1 MMNEGSGKSANDGAR
16 TVLLSHTR
24 AALALYYGDEAL
36 ARLRAVVEVR
46 TVDSDTELSLP
57 ELIERAAG
65 CDIVV
70 SFRAT
75 TAPRELFAGLPQLLA
90 FVRCAV
96 DIRNVDVVAAS
107 EHGVLVTHA
116 SAGFVSSVVE
126 WTLGAM
132 IDLSRDLTASTLAW
146 RAGTAPPPRLGR
158 TLRGSTL
165 GLIGFG
171 RIARELAGIALA
183 LGMHVV
189 VADPYSRSDD
199 ERIVSCDL
207 DALLGR
213 ADFVVCLAVASAQTE
228 NLMDAAAFARMKPGA
243 FFVNPSRGNLVDDD
257 ALLAALDTGRIAGCA
272 LDVGRDAD
280 QMPSLRLALHPCCIA
295 TPHVGGL
302 TRAAIDHQAFETVTQ
317 VVTILRGDM
326 PSGAAN
332 GDADGLRFRARA
344 TSAGG

>member
-1 MMNEGSGKSANDGAR
+1 MPR
-16 TVLLSHTR
+16 ILLSHTHEAR
-24 AALALYYGDEAL
+24 ALYYGDEAL
-36 ARLRAVVEVR
+36 ARLRAVAEVR

-57 ELIERAAG
+57 ALIERAAD

-75 TAPRELFAGLPQLLA
+75 AAPRELFASLPQLLA

-96 DIRNVDVVAAS
+96 DIRNVDVAAAS

-132 IDLSRDLTASTLAW
+132 VDLARDLTTSTLAW
-146 RAGTAPPPRLGR
+146 RAGTAPPPRMGR

-171 RIARELAGIALA
+171 RIARELAGVALT

-189 VADPYSRSDD
+189 VADPYASSDD
-199 ERIVSCDL
+199 ERIEPCDL
-207 DALLGR
+207 NALLGR
-213 ADFVVCLAVASAQTE
+213 ADFVVCLAVASAETE
-228 NLMDAAAFARMKPGA
+228 NLMDAPAFGRMKPGA

-257 ALLAALDTGRIAGCA
+257 ALLAALDAGRIAGCA

-280 QMPSLRLALHPCCIA
+280 QMPSLRLALHPRCIA

-302 TRAAIDHQAFETVTQ
+302 TRAAIDHQAFETVAQ
-317 VVTILRGDM
+317 VATILRGEA
-326 PSGAAN
+326 PEGAVNAATAN
-332 GDADGLRFRARA
+332 RFVGVR
-344 TSAGG
+344 S

>member
-1 MMNEGSGKSANDGAR
+1 MPR
-16 TVLLSHTR
+16 ILLSHTHEAR
-24 AALALYYGDEAL
+24 ALYYGDEAL

-57 ELIERAAG
+57 ALIERAAD

-75 TAPRELFAGLPQLLA
+75 AAPRELFASLPQLLA

-96 DIRNVDVVAAS
+96 DIRNVDVAAAS

-132 IDLSRDLTASTLAW
+132 VDLARDLTTSTLAW
-146 RAGTAPPPRLGR
+146 RAGTAPRPRMGR

-171 RIARELAGIALA
+171 RIARELAGVALT

-189 VADPYSRSDD
+189 VADPYASSDD
-199 ERIVSCDL
+199 ERIEPCDL
-207 DALLGR
+207 NALLGR
-213 ADFVVCLAVASAQTE
+213 ADFVVCLAVASAETE
-228 NLMDAAAFARMKPGA
+228 NLMDAPAFGRMKPGA

-257 ALLAALDTGRIAGCA
+257 ALLAALDAGRIAGCA

-280 QMPSLRLALHPCCIA
+280 QMPSLRLALHPRCIA

-302 TRAAIDHQAFETVTQ
+302 TRAAIDHQAFETVAQ
-317 VVTILRGDM
+317 VATILRGEA
-326 PSGAAN
+326 PEGAVNAATAN
-332 GDADGLRFRARA
+332 RFVGVR
-344 TSAGG
+344 S

>member
-1 MMNEGSGKSANDGAR
+1 MPR
-16 TVLLSHTR
+16 ILLSHTHEAR
-24 AALALYYGDEAL
+24 ALYYGDEAL
-36 ARLRAVVEVR
+36 ARLRAVAEVR
-46 TVDSDTELSLP
+46 TVDSDTELPLP
-57 ELIERAAG
+57 ALIERAAD

-75 TAPRELFAGLPQLLA
+75 AAPRELFASLPQLLA

-96 DIRNVDVVAAS
+96 DIRNVDVAAAS

-132 IDLSRDLTASTLAW
+132 VDLARDLTTSTLAW
-146 RAGTAPPPRLGR
+146 RAGTAPPPRMGR

-171 RIARELAGIALA
+171 RIARELAGVALT

-189 VADPYSRSDD
+189 VADPYASSDD
-199 ERIVSCDL
+199 ERIEPCDL
-207 DALLGR
+207 NALLGR
-213 ADFVVCLAVASAQTE
+213 ADFVVCLAVASAETE
-228 NLMDAAAFARMKPGA
+228 NLMDAPAFGRMKPGA

-257 ALLAALDTGRIAGCA
+257 ALLAALDAGRIAGCA

-280 QMPSLRLALHPCCIA
+280 QMPSLRLALHPRCIA

-302 TRAAIDHQAFETVTQ
+302 TRAAIDHQAFETVAQ
-317 VVTILRGDM
+317 VATILRGEA
-326 PSGAAN
+326 PEGAVNAATAN
-332 GDADGLRFRARA
+332 RFVGVR
-344 TSAGG
+344 S